1 MDTSEDD
8 KLLQSQ
14 TQDKQYGI
22 TVSTSGYFV
31 SASQAI
37 DKTAKSV
44 ENHDDKRLSAIYAA
58 KAAVN
63 AGQAKFNTSGINHVS
78 TGIEENN
85 NGMSSSLVKVTV
97 SATANNAKQKN
108 EYHHHSQSGTVIHA
122 GQNVNITAQENI
134 EGKGVDIQGHNIN
147 LNAGNDIKFDAAQST
162 EKIKNRD
169 SGNHY
174 GVGVGFGLIGGQNGL
189 SVEIAASQSKGKEN
203 GYAEINHNSKVTA
216 GNALNIHS
224 GRDVILDG
232 AELAGNRVTAN
243 IGRDLII
250 SSVQDKEKLDSKHTS
265 SGANV
270 SICVPPICYGG
281 SQASGS
287 FNQDRMKNDYAS
299 VNEQSGIFAGTGGYD
314 ITVGN
319 HTQLNGAVIAST
331 ADKDNNRLD
340 TGTIGFT
347 DIKNKAEFEVD
358 SIGMAGGTSHT
369 DGNPKANGGMP
380 SIYEHDDKTS
390 NITHSAISEGE
401 LIIRDTD
408 KQIQDINEL
417 SHNTEQA
424 HHKLNPIFDKEKEQT
439 RQEIVT
445 GLKDLGAQIKDLK
458 QTMDKQNNHG
468 NENKMGSDFNKGVD
482 SAIVII
488 TGMMTG
494 DIAGGLAGASASWLA
509 EQIKIQAGDNEAARL
524 IAHAILGAAV
534 AELQGN
540 SGLAGGAGALTDEIA
555 ADIIRKQLYG
565 DKSVNQLTEEEKQNI
580 SALSQLA
587 AGLAAASAGGSMSE
601 VSAAVSSS
609 KNAVENNGLSW
620 ANGGLGGDF
629 IGLSPETGANYEGI
643 LHASA
648 AGYLTQEETDEALK
662 RLITGKDMPNGSDY
676 VELWMR
682 APEQIGAFLPGP
694 ISAAMA
700 ALAMADKSLTDTD
713 KADLISVLNKAT
725 GDYLSGANTESL
737 LELNAA
743 LSRFGAK
750 STNKQFQQFIKEK
763 VENNVATSQ
772 KGNKSSKFGEHAKNE
787 KEIKAGKGTSG
798 SLTGQQT
805 KLPPNASTENIRS
818 LVREN
823 ESAKILSQNGYHV
836 EQNPI
841 TSGVKNPDYKINGE
855 IFDNYAPSS
864 GNIRNIWRE
873 VEKKVERGQTNN
885 VVINLADTKAT
896 IKDLQKQFNDWPV
909 KGLDKIIV
917 IDQSGK
923 PVRIK

>member
-44 ENHDDKRLSAIYAA
+44 ENHDDKRLFAIYAA

-147 LNAGNDIKFDAAQST
+147 LNAGNEIKFDAAQST

-174 GVGVGFGLIGGQNGL
+174 GVGVGFGLIGGQNGF

-270 SICVPPICYGG
+270 SICVPPICYGD

-482 SAIVII
+482 SAIAII

-494 DIAGGLAGASASWLA
+494 DIAGGLAGASAPWLA

-587 AGLAAASAGGSMSE
+587 VGLAAASAGGSMSE

-787 KEIKAGKGTSG
+787 KK
-798 SLTGQQT
+798 
-805 KLPPNASTENIRS
+805 
-818 LVREN
+818 
-823 ESAKILSQNGYHV
+823 
-836 EQNPI
+836 
-841 TSGVKNPDYKINGE
+841 
-855 IFDNYAPSS
+855 
-864 GNIRNIWRE
+864 
-873 VEKKVERGQTNN
+873 
-885 VVINLADTKAT
+885 
-896 IKDLQKQFNDWPV
+896 
-909 KGLDKIIV
+909 
-917 IDQSGK
+917 
-923 PVRIK
+923 

>member
-1 MDTSEDD
+1 M
-8 KLLQSQ
+8 
-14 TQDKQYGI
+14 
-22 TVSTSGYFV
+22 
-31 SASQAI
+31 
-37 DKTAKSV
+37 
-44 ENHDDKRLSAIYAA
+44 
-58 KAAVN
+58 
-63 AGQAKFNTSGINHVS
+63 
-78 TGIEENN
+78 
-85 NGMSSSLVKVTV
+85 
-97 SATANNAKQKN
+97 
-108 EYHHHSQSGTVIHA
+108 
-122 GQNVNITAQENI
+122 NITAQENI

-174 GVGVGFGLIGGQNGL
+174 GVGVGFGLIGGQNGF

-203 GYAEINHNSKVTA
+203 GYSEINHNSKVTA

-243 IGRDLII
+243 IGRDLLI

-281 SQASGS
+281 SQASGNFS
-287 FNQDRMKNDYAS
+287 QDRMKNDYAS

-358 SIGMAGGTSHT
+358 SIGMAGSTSHT
-369 DGNPKANGGMP
+369 DGNPKPNGGMP

-417 SHNTEQA
+417 SHDTEQA

-445 GLKDLGAQIKDLK
+445 GLKDLGAEIKDLK
-458 QTMDKQNNHG
+458 QAMDKQNNHG

-482 SAIVII
+482 SAIAII

-494 DIAGGLAGASASWLA
+494 DIAGGLAGASAPWLA

-540 SGLAGGAGALTDEIA
+540 SGLAGGAGALTGEIA

-580 SALSQLA
+580 SALAQLA
-587 AGLAAASAGGSMSE
+587 AGLATASAGGSISE
-601 VSAAVSSS
+601 VSVAVSSS

-620 ANGGLGGDF
+620 GDGGLGGDF

-648 AGYLTQEETDEALK
+648 AGYLTQEETDEALE

-725 GDYLSGANTESL
+725 GDYLSGADTESL
-737 LELNAA
+737 LELNTA

-787 KEIKAGKGTSG
+787 KELNAGKGKNVSNPTVKPG
-798 SLTGQQT
+798 ANFAPGANPNLTVNMNQQNKHIVGT
-805 KLPPNASTENIRS
+805 NEHKTANASASIPRSTIDSNIDVQQ
-818 LVREN
+818 LVNNHAGTGREIPTGRLIGN
-823 ESAKILSQNGYHV
+823 PGSKEVVSTNRIIGQYYDVTTKSFVPTKNFTIHYAKNGVH
-836 EQNPI
+836 
-841 TSGVKNPDYKINGE
+841 
-855 IFDNYAPSS
+855 
-864 GNIRNIWRE
+864 
-873 VEKKVERGQTNN
+873 
-885 VVINLADTKAT
+885 
-896 IKDLQKQFNDWPV
+896 
-909 KGLDKIIV
+909 IV
-917 IDQSGK
+917 
-923 PVRIK
+923 PARP

>member
-44 ENHDDKRLSAIYAA
+44 ENHDDKRLFAIYAA

-174 GVGVGFGLIGGQNGL
+174 GVGVGFGLIGGQNGF

-482 SAIVII
+482 SAIAII

-494 DIAGGLAGASASWLA
+494 DIAGGLAGASAPWLA

-524 IAHAILGAAV
+524 IVHAILGAAV

>member
-44 ENHDDKRLSAIYAA
+44 ENHDDKRLFAIYAA

-174 GVGVGFGLIGGQNGL
+174 GVGVGFGLIGGQNGF

-270 SICVPPICYGG
+270 SICVPPICYGD

-401 LIIRDTD
+401 LIIRDT
-408 KQIQDINEL
+408 
-417 SHNTEQA
+417 
-424 HHKLNPIFDKEKEQT
+424 
-439 RQEIVT
+439 R
-445 GLKDLGAQIKDLK
+445 
-458 QTMDKQNNHG
+458 
-468 NENKMGSDFNKGVD
+468 
-482 SAIVII
+482 
-488 TGMMTG
+488 
-494 DIAGGLAGASASWLA
+494 
-509 EQIKIQAGDNEAARL
+509 
-524 IAHAILGAAV
+524 
-534 AELQGN
+534 
-540 SGLAGGAGALTDEIA
+540 
-555 ADIIRKQLYG
+555 
-565 DKSVNQLTEEEKQNI
+565 
-580 SALSQLA
+580 
-587 AGLAAASAGGSMSE
+587 
-601 VSAAVSSS
+601 
-609 KNAVENNGLSW
+609 
-620 ANGGLGGDF
+620 
-629 IGLSPETGANYEGI
+629 
-643 LHASA
+643 
-648 AGYLTQEETDEALK
+648 
-662 RLITGKDMPNGSDY
+662 
-676 VELWMR
+676 
-682 APEQIGAFLPGP
+682 
-694 ISAAMA
+694 
-700 ALAMADKSLTDTD
+700 
-713 KADLISVLNKAT
+713 
-725 GDYLSGANTESL
+725 
-737 LELNAA
+737 
-743 LSRFGAK
+743 
-750 STNKQFQQFIKEK
+750 TNK
-763 VENNVATSQ
+763 
-772 KGNKSSKFGEHAKNE
+772 SK
-787 KEIKAGKGTSG
+787 I
-798 SLTGQQT
+798 
-805 KLPPNASTENIRS
+805 
-818 LVREN
+818 
-823 ESAKILSQNGYHV
+823 
-836 EQNPI
+836 
-841 TSGVKNPDYKINGE
+841 
-855 IFDNYAPSS
+855 
-864 GNIRNIWRE
+864 
-873 VEKKVERGQTNN
+873 
-885 VVINLADTKAT
+885 
-896 IKDLQKQFNDWPV
+896 
-909 KGLDKIIV
+909 
-917 IDQSGK
+917 
-923 PVRIK
+923 

>member
-37 DKTAKSV
+37 DKAAKSV
-44 ENHDDKRLSAIYAA
+44 ENHDDKRLFAIYAA

-174 GVGVGFGLIGGQNGL
+174 GVGVGFGLIGGQNGF

-482 SAIVII
+482 SAIAII

-494 DIAGGLAGASASWLA
+494 DIAGGLAGASAPWLA

-540 SGLAGGAGALTDEIA
+540 SGLAGGAGALTGEIA

-676 VELWMR
+676 V
-682 APEQIGAFLPGP
+682 
-694 ISAAMA
+694 
-700 ALAMADKSLTDTD
+700 
-713 KADLISVLNKAT
+713 
-725 GDYLSGANTESL
+725 
-737 LELNAA
+737 
-743 LSRFGAK
+743 
-750 STNKQFQQFIKEK
+750 
-763 VENNVATSQ
+763 
-772 KGNKSSKFGEHAKNE
+772 
-787 KEIKAGKGTSG
+787 
-798 SLTGQQT
+798 
-805 KLPPNASTENIRS
+805 
-818 LVREN
+818 
-823 ESAKILSQNGYHV
+823 
-836 EQNPI
+836 
-841 TSGVKNPDYKINGE
+841 
-855 IFDNYAPSS
+855 
-864 GNIRNIWRE
+864 
-873 VEKKVERGQTNN
+873 
-885 VVINLADTKAT
+885 
-896 IKDLQKQFNDWPV
+896 
-909 KGLDKIIV
+909 
-917 IDQSGK
+917 
-923 PVRIK
+923 